1 MIDHNLAVTISSYHH
16 PAFSLSP
23 SQSCLHH
30 LSITISLSPSLRNH
44 LVITISLSQSCRH
57 NLTISPSR
65 LLPLSVTISPSP
77 SRRYHLTQSKVG
89 TRWVRQPFNAI
100 LYLSHKN
107 SDTVAHTFPSCQYY
121 CKWRL
126 PQQFTIPSSPHCPFS
141 FKFIQS
147 TTKKFRS
154 FSFGPISQTLSQFI
168 ISSSPFIPDPLP

>member
-1 MIDHNLAVTISSYHH
+1 MSTTSMSTTSMFTSIHLLTIY
-16 PAFSLSP
+16 LSP
-23 SQSCLHH
+23 Y
-30 LSITISLSPSLRNH
+30 LRDH
-44 LVITISLSQSCRH
+44 LVI
-57 NLTISPSR
+57 TISPSR

-147 TTKKFRS
+147 
-154 FSFGPISQTLSQFI
+154 PC
-168 ISSSPFIPDPLP
+168 